1 MWQGRRLNY
10 KLVLSLCLL
19 ISLFACR
26 SGPRVILQGQST
38 EIPIKVEIA
47 DTSAKRTLGLQYR
60 QEMAEDH
67 GMLFL
72 FTEERIQ
79 TFWMKDTSI
88 SLDLIFINR
97 QKSIV
102 GIVHRAA
109 PFSTAS
115 IAVRYPSQFVLE
127 IKGGVATQHNIKV
140 GDSVRFEEIDL
151 RSVE

>member
-1 MWQGRRLNY
+1 MRLNY
-10 KLVLSLCLL
+10 KLVLSLSLL

-26 SGPRVILQGQST
+26 SGPRVILQGQNT

-79 TFWMKDTSI
+79 TFWMKDTPI

-102 GIVHRAA
+102 GIIHRAVS
-109 PFSTAS
+109 FSTAS
-115 IAVRYPSQFVLE
+115 LAVRYPSQFVLE

-151 RSVE
+151 RFVE